1 MFVRLD
7 FGGAKIVEGDF
18 CLFVTVLVI
27 IAISNAS
34 TIFSLAATVQKL
46 WLSQ

>member
-1 MFVRLD
+1 MSVRLD
-7 FGGAKIVEGDF
+7 FGGAKIVEGDS

-27 IAISNAS
+27 AISNA
-34 TIFSLAATVQKL
+34 TRIFSLAATVQKL